1 MNIMML
7 LEMVQATFP
16 ERKAFTDGS
25 SGTSYTYQ
33 ELFEAARLRER
44 ALRPLEPPDWL
55 SST

>member
-33 ELFEAARLRER
+33 ELFEAARL
-44 ALRPLEPPDWL
+44 L
-55 SST
+55 SLIHI